1 MISIKKNQNFSNWFQ
16 VFAFGKMIDEFSRRS
31 KAVRRAEE
39 LAIQANQKYINVEGL
54 AQKIKYGN

>member
-31 KAVRRAEE
+31 KAVRHAEK
-39 LAIQANQKYINVEGL
+39 LAIQSNQKYINVEGL
-54 AQKIKYGN
+54 AQKIRYGN